1 MNRSQRYARI
11 TTLPDIGSGGV
22 EKLNGSKVGII
33 GCGALGSLCAMYL
46 AAGGVG
52 HIVIAD
58 FDTIDISN
66 LQRQLFFTENDLG
79 KSKAGVLAG
88 RIHDINSD
96 TQVTVME
103 MLVREESAIQVYKD
117 CDVIIDGS
125 DNPSTKL
132 MTDRISKKLSIPAVI
147 AGVRGFECQIMTCL
161 PESIRYS
168 DVFGAVESCSSF
180 IPCSEGG
187 VLGPAAGV
195 AASIQAAEAIK
206 LVSGAG
212 KPLVNSVLCLN
223 LLDMSVTRMQL

>member
-11 TTLPDIGSGGV
+11 TTLPEIGSGGV

-66 LQRQLFFTENDLG
+66 LQRQLFFTEDDLG
-79 KSKAGVLAG
+79 KSKVGVLAR
-88 RIHDINSD
+88 RIHDINRD
-96 TQVTVME
+96 TQVTVKE
-103 MLVREESAIQVYKD
+103 MLMREESAISVFQE

-161 PESIRYS
+161 PDSIRYS
-168 DVFGAVESCSSF
+168 DIFGAVESCSSF
-180 IPCSEGG
+180 IPCSLGG

-195 AASIQAAEAIK
+195 AASLQAAEAIK
-206 LVSGAG
+206 LVTGAG
-212 KPLVNSVLCLN
+212 KPLIDSVLSLN
-223 LLDMSVTRMQL
+223 LLDMSAMRMQL